1 MNISQAAERSGV
13 PAKTIR
19 YYEEIGLIPPAER
32 TASGYRQYGAKEVE
46 TLRFI
51 NRARSLGFSV
61 PDVQALLGLWRD
73 RQRASRDVRAMAER
87 HLDVIEQKIAEL
99 QTMRDTLTDL
109 IGRCHGDDRPDCPI
123 LKGLAGDAA
132 DGADRGWQDSK
143 ASV

>member
-32 TASGYRQYGAKEVE
+32 TASGYRQYGPKDVE

-61 PDVQALLGLWRD
+61 PDVQALLELWRD

-99 QTMRDTLTDL
+99 QTMRHTLTDL

-123 LKGLAGDAA
+123 LKGLAGDTT

>member
-19 YYEEIGLIPPAER
+19 YYEDIGLIPPAER
-32 TASGYRQYGAKEVE
+32 TASGYRQYGTKDVE

-61 PDVQALLGLWRD
+61 PDVEALLGLWRD
-73 RQRASRDVRAMAER
+73 RQRASRDVREMAER

-99 QTMRDTLTDL
+99 VTMRDTLTDL
-109 IGRCHGDDRPDCPI
+109 IGRCQGDDRPDCPI
-123 LKGLAGDAA
+123 LKELAEPGR
-132 DGADRGWQDSK
+132 DGGCCPPGSG
-143 ASV
+143 SV

>member
-19 YYEEIGLIPPAER
+19 YYEDIGLIPPAER
-32 TASGYRQYGAKEVE
+32 TASGYRQYGPKDVE

-73 RQRASRDVRAMAER
+73 RQRASRDVRAMAEG
-87 HLDVIEQKIAEL
+87 HLEVIGQKIAEL
-99 QTMRDTLTDL
+99 EAMRDTLTDL

-123 LKGLAGDAA
+123 LKELA
-132 DGADRGWQDSK
+132 DGRTACDEQGCGPSQ

>member
-19 YYEEIGLIPPAER
+19 YYEDIGLIPPAER
-32 TASGYRQYGAKEVE
+32 TASGYRQYAGKDVE

-61 PDVQALLGLWRD
+61 ADVQALLGLWRD

-87 HLDVIEQKIAEL
+87 HLEVIEQKIAEL

-109 IGRCHGDDRPDCPI
+109 VGRCHGDDRPDCPI
-123 LKGLAGDAA
+123 LGQLADDPGEGD
-132 DGADRGWQDSK
+132 GEQCHDRT

>member
-32 TASGYRQYGAKEVE
+32 TAGGYRQYGAKDVD

-61 PDVQALLGLWRD
+61 AEVEALLGLWRD
-73 RQRASRDVRAMAER
+73 RRRASRDVRAMAER
-87 HLDVIEQKIAEL
+87 HLAVIEQKIAEL
-99 QTMRDTLTDL
+99 EGMRATLRDL
-109 IGRCHGDDRPDCPI
+109 VGRCHGDDRPDCPI
-123 LKGLAGDAA
+123 LMELAEA
-132 DGADRGWQDSK
+132 DGDGEGWSRSDG
-143 ASV
+143 SV